1 MATGSLSTL
10 GLKVEAQSVD
20 TATASLLAMAKAGRQ
35 AQDSSKSLGTTSAQS
50 ASNIARQVS
59 ALQVQAGALGMSARE
74 AKLFELAL
82 SGATK
87 AQVDAANAALK
98 AVESHKAAAAAQ
110 ADAGKA
116 AAAAQAAANKEA
128 ERSKSAS
135 AQASSAIDTHITSL
149 KTQAATYGMS
159 SREAKL
165 YELTA
170 KGASAAQIASADTLL
185 KHIEAQKKAVGAS
198 AAQTAAAMRMVP
210 MQMTD
215 IVTQLAGGQNPFL
228 IMIQQGGQ
236 MKDSFGGI
244 GAMFKALLG
253 MITPA
258 MAAIAIGATAVAAL
272 GLAFYQSASQLGAFN
287 EALIMSGNYVG
298 KTSGQ
303 MTEMST
309 AIGKATGSFT
319 GSAKALAMVADS
331 GKIGAGAMQS
341 VATAAVLMEKATG
354 TAYKETVAQAVKL
367 GEDPVKA
374 SAKLNE
380 SMHYLTAS
388 TFARI
393 QALKE
398 SGRED
403 EAAELAQVTFAKA
416 MEDRAQQLITTLDP
430 VKRAWMELK
439 EAAAGAWEGMV
450 KAVLPDD
457 MQTQLQKALRDAEA
471 YAKGRAET
479 GNTVMGPQETAARAA
494 AASIQA
500 TLKGNEKAAEKEA
513 SDAKAAKASIKA
525 QTEVN
530 ALLETGGKREEKL
543 ARALEKNAER
553 FAKIVPVKGDAN
565 LDPDV
570 LAKQKAKTDGF
581 IREQYKPPKGAAPH
595 RGETALDTMAKQIRT
610 ESKNYEETNDLS
622 ELDKKINALKTTAS
636 HDKKG
641 LAGNSELVAELT
653 ATMTATQ
660 ALKDAKLLAAAAD
673 EKALAD
679 VRENRKD
686 TNAEY
691 QDQIGE
697 QKILLEAKQITE
709 VQYNENMRGLRE
721 AQLANLQSS
730 SDRELQ
736 ILNAAKAKAH
746 SVRDQIAADKN
757 IEESLKGAA
766 KEVRE
771 LQKEASKDDLR
782 LMKKTLD
789 EIKKVT
795 EEMRTPLEKYRE
807 ELEKLDLQK
816 SKGMGDL
823 TYERA
828 RKKAWNEYADAVEK
842 VGGSIST
849 MEDLAKG
856 VASSIQDNLG
866 TATAALVSGKFSEMG
881 QSFSKMVENMLAKA
895 IQAKISNALFGDRP
909 GNTGGG
915 GLLDMLMGTGSKGTA
930 ASNGGTA
937 SGGGAGG
944 GFMSWLGSLIPS
956 FDGGGDTPSGP
967 RTGGLDGKGGFLAM
981 LHKDERVID
990 FTKSKSGGDGG
1001 GSMSVSVQP
1010 SFVVN
1015 IINNGEAAKV
1025 ESQTQRSD
1033 GNGGSVIDIVLAAVA
1048 RDIQQGG
1055 PVADSIQGQYGLNR
1069 AAGART

>member
-1 MATGSLSTL
+1 
-10 GLKVEAQSVD
+10 
-20 TATASLLAMAKAGRQ
+20 
-35 AQDSSKSLGTTSAQS
+35 
-50 ASNIARQVS
+50 
-59 ALQVQAGALGMSARE
+59 
-74 AKLFELAL
+74 
-82 SGATK
+82 
-87 AQVDAANAALK
+87 
-98 AVESHKAAAAAQ
+98 
-110 ADAGKA
+110 
-116 AAAAQAAANKEA
+116 
-128 ERSKSAS
+128 
-135 AQASSAIDTHITSL
+135 
-149 KTQAATYGMS
+149 
-159 SREAKL
+159 
-165 YELTA
+165 
-170 KGASAAQIASADTLL
+170 
-185 KHIEAQKKAVGAS
+185 
-198 AAQTAAAMRMVP
+198 
-210 MQMTD
+210 
-215 IVTQLAGGQNPFL
+215 
-228 IMIQQGGQ
+228 
-236 MKDSFGGI
+236 
-244 GAMFKALLG
+244 
-253 MITPA
+253 
-258 MAAIAIGATAVAAL
+258 
-272 GLAFYQSASQLGAFN
+272 
-287 EALIMSGNYVG
+287 
-298 KTSGQ
+298 
-303 MTEMST
+303 
-309 AIGKATGSFT
+309 
-319 GSAKALAMVADS
+319 
-331 GKIGAGAMQS
+331 
-341 VATAAVLMEKATG
+341 
-354 TAYKETVAQAVKL
+354 
-367 GEDPVKA
+367 
-374 SAKLNE
+374 
-380 SMHYLTAS
+380 
-388 TFARI
+388 
-393 QALKE
+393 
-398 SGRED
+398 
-403 EAAELAQVTFAKA
+403 
-416 MEDRAQQLITTLDP
+416 
-430 VKRAWMELK
+430 
-439 EAAAGAWEGMV
+439 
-450 KAVLPDD
+450 
-457 MQTQLQKALRDAEA
+457 
-471 YAKGRAET
+471 
-479 GNTVMGPQETAARAA
+479 
-494 AASIQA
+494 
-500 TLKGNEKAAEKEA
+500 
-513 SDAKAAKASIKA
+513 
-525 QTEVN
+525 
-530 ALLETGGKREEKL
+530 
-543 ARALEKNAER
+543 
-553 FAKIVPVKGDAN
+553 
-565 LDPDV
+565 
-570 LAKQKAKTDGF
+570 
-581 IREQYKPPKGAAPH
+581 
-595 RGETALDTMAKQIRT
+595 
-610 ESKNYEETNDLS
+610 
-622 ELDKKINALKTTAS
+622 
-636 HDKKG
+636 
-641 LAGNSELVAELT
+641 
-653 ATMTATQ
+653 MTATQ